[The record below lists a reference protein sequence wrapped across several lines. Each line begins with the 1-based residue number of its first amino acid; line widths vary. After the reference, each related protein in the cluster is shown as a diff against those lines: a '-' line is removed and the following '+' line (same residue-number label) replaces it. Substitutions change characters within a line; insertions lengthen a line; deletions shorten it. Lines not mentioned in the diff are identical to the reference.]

1 MRQGERGYL
10 FWFSCLE
17 KVWKMFLPGCAL
29 NWTMVSRFPVKIRE
43 YAILRYWLFTSLK
56 TLMRHFWYNLCFF
69 ITCFSVLSHY
79 CDVFACSVAQLCS
92 TLWDHMD
99 YSHQDLLSIGFS
111 RQEYWSG
118 LPWPAPG
125 DLPDPGI
132 KSASPALALSHLGS
146 HRLWSVELRCKGNFV
161 QNT

>member
-1 MRQGERGYL
+1 MGLLNQSKQHGVSLTHFVLAWIQKSSFISGISFWSMQSWDTDYL
-10 FWFSCLE
+10 HL
-17 KVWKMFLPGCAL
+17 
-29 NWTMVSRFPVKIRE
+29 
-43 YAILRYWLFTSLK
+43 LK
-56 TLMRHFWYNLCFF
+56 LWWDIFD
-69 ITCFSVLSHY
+69 ITCVSLSLAFQFFHITVM
-79 CDVFACSVAQLCS
+79 CLRAQLLSCVRLFE
-92 TLWDHMD
+92 TTWIIA
-99 YSHQDLLSIGFS
+99 HQDLLSIGFS

-132 KSASPALALSHLGS
+132 KSASPALALTHLGS